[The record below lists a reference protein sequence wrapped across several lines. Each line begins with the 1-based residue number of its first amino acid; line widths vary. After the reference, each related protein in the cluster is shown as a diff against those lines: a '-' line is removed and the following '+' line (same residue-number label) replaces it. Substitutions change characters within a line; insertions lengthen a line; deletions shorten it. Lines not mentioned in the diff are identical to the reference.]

1 MWRHKLNRESLPLIL
16 ALLIPVGLVL
26 IILFYYYGYG
36 DNLFNFIF
44 GIPLIYY
51 VIIVPIAL
59 GFLVAIAKWIRAD

>member
-51 VIIVPIAL
+51 VIIVPIVL